1 MPSAIRATWE
11 RSSAPRRAPVLTPLL
26 THTARHAHAPH
37 LGFPSPPG
45 AQSAVL
51 LPGCAD
57 AWNQKA
63 LRAGMG
69 AQLRMH
75 TQTADSWSDASDSLA
90 RWGCT
95 PVAADAR
102 AEQAHYELDWAA
114 LGRCA
119 VVVGSEAHG
128 LFDDVLA
135 DPSATRCRIPLASGV
150 ESLNA
155 AAAGS
160 ILLYEA
166 ARARFHRG

>member
-1 MPSAIRATWE
+1 M
-11 RSSAPRRAPVLTPLL
+11 LTPPSD
-26 THTARHAHAPH
+26 THTARHAHAPD
-37 LGFPSPPG
+37 LGFPVLPG

-75 TQTADSWSDASDSLA
+75 TQTADSWSVASDSLA

-128 LFDDVLA
+128 LSDDVLA
-135 DPSATRCRIPLASGV
+135 DSSATRCRIPLASGV